1 MNAVVDVVEQRRA
14 GVAVPRFTLDQ
25 DTSEPI
31 YLQLASQIRRQV
43 ASGSLM
49 AGDEVPSVRH
59 LAQDLGVSPMT
70 VSKAYQLLESQGSL
84 VRRRGRTLVVSASP
98 LAAARPQTE
107 LLQPT
112 LERAA
117 QEAFELGLSAD
128 QALTLFASALRK
140 REVRT

>member
-1 MNAVVDVVEQRRA
+1 MNAAVDAVEEQRA
-14 GVAVPRFTLDQ
+14 GVAVPRFTLDE
-25 DTSEPI
+25 DSTEPI
-31 YLQLASQIRRQV
+31 YLQLVSQIRRQV

-49 AGDEVPSVRH
+49 AGDEVPSVRR

-98 LAAARPQTE
+98 LAAAHPQAE

-128 QALTLFASALRK
+128 QVLTLFASVLQQRDL
-140 REVRT
+140 